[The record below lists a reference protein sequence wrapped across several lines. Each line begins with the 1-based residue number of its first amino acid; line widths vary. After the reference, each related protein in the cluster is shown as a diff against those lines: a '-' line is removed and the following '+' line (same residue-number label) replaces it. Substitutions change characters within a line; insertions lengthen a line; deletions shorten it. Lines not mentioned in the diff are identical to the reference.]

1 MWKHLHVVLILV
13 VQIMTPEARIGQQ
26 RRIEIIH
33 ILHITYKVSAF
44 DAQVSDVNPEPPF
57 SRFSETKKLDFGF

>member
-1 MWKHLHVVLILV
+1 MWKHLYVVMILV

-33 ILHITYKVSAF
+33 ISKVSAF
-44 DAQVSDVNPEPPF
+44 VAQVSDVNPEPPF